1 MAAEQ
6 VGAPPDWVWLGGE
19 ERCETERPFELS
31 IIRAE
36 DNVRVALVLLLLLV
50 GYTAPNILTNPTAF
64 SLGLMIG
71 SLLSIWTRYEADWV
85 RMRRIGS
92 LAGGAVVVVLGDLV
106 WLSLIALGSG
116 GLVSPFAALLVVP
129 ILYSVA
135 LFSRM
140 RYAVTLVT
148 GMVVLIFITLA
159 TTSVLNGWMLG
170 GMLLAVLSLAWVAQG
185 ICHVLERERRT
196 NELVLRNMSEGI
208 LLLDSSRRVVIANR
222 QFERLTSVPVH
233 DIVGLRAEEL
243 ASDETLQPL
252 NDILSEVA
260 SPVQGPATVTREL
273 PLDLPDPVDLRITT
287 ERCLGPIGES
297 VGYVVVCQDVT
308 PIKSVMRLKEA
319 GLSMLSHEIRSPLT
333 TLRVTASMLSAL
345 ANGVSDE
352 KVTRFAEI
360 LDCETQRLVWI
371 AGELLN
377 AAHLEDPQCH
387 LNIKPCDVDAMVQR
401 VRRIVDVSAN
411 DHGVQI
417 TGEQSGDLSAI
428 PLDGDRMQSALHRLC
443 ENALKYTD
451 EGGTVTV
458 SAERRD
464 GELRISV
471 ADTGHGIPEEKL
483 EVIFE
488 KFAQLEDD
496 TTRER
501 AERGTGLG
509 LYVVNRIIELHG
521 GRLEVESE
529 VGVGS
534 TFTICIPTGPES
546 EAPVEYRDEQFFAA
560 K

>member
-1 MAAEQ
+1 MATEQ
-6 VGAPPDWVWLGGE
+6 VAAPSDWVWLGGE
-19 ERCETERPFELS
+19 EHCGTERPFELS

-36 DNVRVALVLLLLLV
+36 DNVRVALVLLLV
-50 GYTAPNILTNPTAF
+50 VIGYAAPGVLTNPTAF
-64 SLGLMIG
+64 SVGVMVG
-71 SLLSIWTRYEADWV
+71 SLLSIWARYEADWV

-92 LAGGAVVVVLGDLV
+92 LAGGAVVVVLGDLT
-106 WLSLIALGSG
+106 WLSLVALGTG
-116 GLVSPFAALLVVP
+116 GLASPFAALLVVP

-140 RYAVTLVT
+140 RYAVMMVT

-159 TTSVLNGWMLG
+159 TTSVLDVWMLV
-170 GMLLAVLSLAWVAQG
+170 GMLLAVMSLAWVAQG

-196 NELVLRNMSEGI
+196 NELVIRNMSEGI
-208 LLLDSSRRVVIANR
+208 LLLDCGRRVVIANR
-222 QFERLTSVPVH
+222 QFERLTGVPVH
-233 DIVGLRAEEL
+233 EIVGLRAEDL
-243 ASDETLQPL
+243 ARDEKLQPL
-252 NDILSEVA
+252 DDILSEVA
-260 SPVQGPATVTREL
+260 SPVQGPATITREL
-273 PLDLPDPVDLRITT
+273 PLNLPEPTDLRITT
-287 ERCLGPIGES
+287 ERCLGPVGER

-333 TLRVTASMLSAL
+333 TLRVTASMLGAL

-377 AAHLEDPQCH
+377 AAHLEDPQCK
-387 LNIKPCDVDAMVQR
+387 LEIRSCDVGALVGR
-401 VRRIVDVSAN
+401 VRRIVDLRAK
-411 DHGVQI
+411 DRGVEI
-417 TGEQSGDLSAI
+417 IGEQIGDLSAI
-428 PLDGDRMQSALHRLC
+428 PVDADRMQSALHRLC
-443 ENALKYTD
+443 DNALKYTD
-451 EGGTVTV
+451 AGGTVTIG
-458 SAERRD
+458 AERRN
-464 GELRISV
+464 GELRISI
-471 ADTGHGIPEEKL
+471 ADTGQGIPEDKL
-483 EVIFE
+483 DVIFE
-488 KFAQLEDD
+488 KFAQLEED

-501 AERGTGLG
+501 SERGTGLG

-534 TFTICIPTGPES
+534 AFTICIPTGLQV
-546 EAPVEYRDEQFFAA
+546 EAAVEFHEEAFVAA